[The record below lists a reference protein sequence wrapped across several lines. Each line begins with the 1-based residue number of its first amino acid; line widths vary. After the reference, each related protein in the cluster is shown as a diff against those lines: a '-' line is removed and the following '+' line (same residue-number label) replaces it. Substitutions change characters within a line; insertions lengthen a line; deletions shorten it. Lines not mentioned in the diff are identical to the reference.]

1 MSVEYQEPEAYGIG
15 WNEGQPIAESV
26 DDYDRYPDTLEEAKD
41 WDNRE
46 VVREVFKAV
55 GGSRNWM
62 HKELGVDASG
72 SFASRS
78 KEYDF
83 ELEAPEDSQFHV
95 TLEAHETENDRAIDY
110 PEHRRHIQQI
120 GDPLTNERWLRQAV
134 RRDYDAEDIADLF
147 QWLDPDEV
155 RDRLLSLGLI
165 EETEIQVGDETV
177 DLAEYHTRP
186 WQDPRLLEKFD
197 EAGYSLS
204 QVAETLG
211 CTTKAVTKQARAYK
225 LTE

>member
-1 MSVEYQEPEAYGIG
+1 MTVEHRDPEKFGVG
-15 WNEGQPIAESV
+15 WNEGQPIAEGV
-26 DDYDRYPDTLEEAKD
+26 DDYSDYPDTYEDSLTWAYRD
-41 WDNRE
+41 

-55 GGSRNWM
+55 GGSRQWL

-83 ELEAPEDSQFHV
+83 ELEAPEDSQYHV
-95 TLEAHETENDRAIDY
+95 TLQAHETENDRAMDW

-134 RRDYDAEDIADLF
+134 KRDYDAEDIADLF
-147 QWLDPDEV
+147 DWLDEKQV

-165 EETEIQVGDETV
+165 EDTEIEVGDETV
-177 DLAEYHTRP
+177 DLSDYHRHP
-186 WQDPRLLEKFD
+186 WQDPRLLEKCD
-197 EAGYSLS
+197 SAGMTL
-204 QVAETLG
+204 AETAELLG
-211 CTTKAVTKQARAYK
+211 CTTKAVTKQARAYQ